1 VLKFHLAQRLPD
13 LSGVCAAHRDMWR
26 YSFEQED
33 RCVEVF
39 VNGEL
44 QQLPEGITV
53 TRLLENMALADKRLA
68 VEVNLEIV
76 PRSRHTSHMLQ
87 AGDRVE
93 IVHAIGGG

>member
-1 VLKFHLAQRLPD
+1 MLKFRPAQRRPD
-13 LSGVCAAHRDMWR
+13 LFGVRVADRDKWC
-26 YSFEQED
+26 STFEPED
-33 RCVEVF
+33 RRVEVY

-76 PRSRHTSHMLQ
+76 PRSRHVSHILR

>member
-1 VLKFHLAQRLPD
+1 
-13 LSGVCAAHRDMWR
+13 
-26 YSFEQED
+26 
-33 RCVEVF
+33 VEVYI
-39 VNGEL
+39 NGEL

-53 TRLLENMALADKRLA
+53 TQLLEKMALSDKRLA

-76 PRSRHTSHMLQ
+76 PRSLHSSHKLQ